1 MSADTGNGDLLRA
14 SRSPQTLARNGVRRL
29 NHIPL
34 FIVGGIVIV
43 VALLIAW
50 TASERGKAVA
60 VKTED
65 HGGNARDFALAVAGD
80 KAGYIPPAHV
90 APVATPTPTMLNAPE
105 PIPVGTP
112 APNEEAEAR
121 KKAFFQAL
129 FASSAVSDPV
139 LQQVSNAHQQAI
151 SAAEAAKAVKA
162 DPNNL
167 GGSTPGD
174 IAEYQRQ
181 AAAAQRMM
189 GINGGQPPGPADPN
203 SLSTY
208 NGYRDRWKLNSRL
221 EAPTTSY
228 ILRTGSIIPALLL
241 SAMDAE
247 LPGTIIA
254 QVSQDVF
261 DTPSGDYL
269 LIPQG
274 SRLVGEYSSAIQY
287 GQSRI
292 FVAWQRIIY
301 PDGSALDIG
310 AMPGADQQGE
320 AGFSDK
326 VDNHFV
332 RIFGSAI
339 LLSAVTAA
347 TNWATN
353 HNQTGFNGNGFSAS
367 DALSEAVGQ
376 QLGQATAHLLD
387 KNLSI
392 APTIK
397 IRPGYRFN
405 VLAVKDLTFDR
416 PYVVGNY

>member
-1 MSADTGNGDLLRA
+1 MSANMGNGDLLRA
-14 SRSPQTLARNGVRRL
+14 SRSPQTLGRGGVRRL

-34 FIVGGIVIV
+34 FICGAIALV
-43 VALLIAW
+43 VAALVAR
-50 TASERGKAVA
+50 TAAERGKVVP

-65 HGGNARDFALAVAGD
+65 HGGNARDFAVAVAGD
-80 KAGYIPPAHV
+80 RTGYIAPAHGATSSTPPPPAV
-90 APVATPTPTMLNAPE
+90 NAAEPVPAA
-105 PIPVGTP
+105 TP
-112 APNEEAEAR
+112 APTQESEAR

-129 FASSAVSDPV
+129 FATSAVSDPV

-151 SAAEAAKAVKA
+151 AAAEAAKAVRT

-174 IAEYQRQ
+174 IANYQRQ
-181 AAAAQRMM
+181 SLAAQRLL
-189 GINGGQPPGPADPN
+189 GVDGGQPPALADPN
-203 SLSTY
+203 SLATY
-208 NGYRDRWKLNSRL
+208 SGYRNRWNLNTRL
-221 EAPTTSY
+221 EAPATPY
-228 ILRTGSIIPALLL
+228 ILRTGAVIPALLL

-261 DTPSGDYL
+261 DTPTGNYL

-274 SRLVGEYSSAIQY
+274 SRLVGEYSNAIQY

-320 AGFSDK
+320 AGFNDQ
-326 VDNHFV
+326 VNNHFL

-339 LLSAVTAA
+339 LMSAVTAA

-353 HNQTGFNGNGFSAS
+353 HNQAGFNSNGYSAS
-367 DALSEAVGQ
+367 SALSEAVGQ
-376 QLGQATAHLLD
+376 QLGMATAHLLE
-387 KNLSI
+387 KNLSV
-392 APTIK
+392 APTLTV
-397 IRPGYRFN
+397 RPGYRFN
-405 VLAVKDLTFDR
+405 ILAVKDLTFDR
-416 PYVVGNY
+416 PYAAGN

>member
-14 SRSPQTLARNGVRRL
+14 GRSPQTLARSGVRRL

-34 FIVGGIVIV
+34 LICGAIAVV
-43 VALLIAW
+43 VAVLIAW
-50 TASERGKAVA
+50 TAAERGKAVA

-65 HGGNARDFALAVAGD
+65 HGGSAHDFAMAVAGD
-80 KAGYIPPAHV
+80 KAGYIAPANA
-90 APVATPTPTMLNAPE
+90 APSPAPAQPALSAPE
-105 PIPVGTP
+105 QVPAATP

-129 FASSAVSDPV
+129 FATSAISDPV

-151 SAAEAAKAVKA
+151 SAAEAAKAVRA

-174 IAEYQRQ
+174 ITQYERKVLDAERLL
-181 AAAAQRMM
+181 
-189 GINGGQPPGPADPN
+189 GVNGGQPPPPDPN
-203 SLSTY
+203 SLATY
-208 NGYRDRWKLNSRL
+208 NGYRDRWKLNTHL
-221 EAPTTSY
+221 EPPTTPY
-228 ILRTGSIIPALLL
+228 ILRTGAVIPALLL
-241 SAMDAE
+241 SAMESE

-254 QVSQDVF
+254 QVSQDVY
-261 DTPSGDYL
+261 DTPKGEFL

-274 SRLVGEYSSAIQY
+274 SRLVGEYSNAIQY

-310 AMPGADQQGE
+310 AMPGADEQGE
-320 AGFSDK
+320 AGFNDK
-326 VDNHFV
+326 VDNHFL

-339 LLSAVTAA
+339 LMSAVTAA

-353 HNQTGFNGNGFSAS
+353 HNQAGFNSNGYSAS
-367 DALSEAVGQ
+367 SALSEAVGQ
-376 QLGQATAHLLD
+376 QLGQATVHLLE

-392 APTIK
+392 APSLTI
-397 IRPGYRFN
+397 RSGFRFN
-405 VLAVKDLTFDR
+405 ILVVRDLTFQA
-416 PYVVGNY
+416 PYRVGNY

>member
-1 MSADTGNGDLLRA
+1 MSADAGNGDLLRA
-14 SRSPQTLARNGVRRL
+14 SRSPQTLGRGGVRRL

-34 FIVGGIVIV
+34 FICGAIAVV
-43 VALLIAW
+43 VAMLIAW
-50 TASERGKAVA
+50 TAAERGKAVA

-65 HGGNARDFALAVAGD
+65 HGGSARDFALAVAGD
-80 KAGYIPPAHV
+80 KAGYI
-90 APVATPTPTMLNAPE
+90 APTYVVPSPTPAQPTLSAPE
-105 PIPVGTP
+105 PVPAMTP

-129 FASSAVSDPV
+129 FATSAISDPV

-174 IAEYQRQ
+174 ITQYERKVLDAERLL
-181 AAAAQRMM
+181 
-189 GINGGQPPGPADPN
+189 GLNGGQPPPPDPN
-203 SLSTY
+203 SLATY
-208 NGYRDRWKLNSRL
+208 SGYRDRWKLNTHL
-221 EAPTTSY
+221 EAPTTPY
-228 ILRTGSIIPALLL
+228 ILRTGAVIPGLLL
-241 SAMDAE
+241 SAMESE

-254 QVSQDVF
+254 QVSQDVY
-261 DTPSGDYL
+261 DTPTGEYL

-274 SRLVGEYSSAIQY
+274 SRLVGEYSNAIQY
-287 GQSRI
+287 GQARI

-310 AMPGADQQGE
+310 AMPGADEQGE
-320 AGFSDK
+320 GGFRDK
-326 VDNHFV
+326 VDNHFL

-339 LLSAVTAA
+339 LMSAVTAA

-353 HNQTGFNGNGFSAS
+353 HNQAGFNSNGYSAS
-367 DALSEAVGQ
+367 SALSEAVGQ
-376 QLGQATAHLLD
+376 QLGQATAHLLE

-392 APTIK
+392 APSLTI
-397 IRPGYRFN
+397 RSGFRFN
-405 VLAVKDLTFDR
+405 ILVVRDLTFQA
-416 PYVVGNY
+416 PYHVGNY